1 MTLLLILKLIVV
13 LLFLLFFW
21 RRPSLTWGIGLLT
34 VASAVLLDTFI
45 SSFGGAALRQEL
57 GFFYFVL
64 SGVLFGGAAIWL
76 WGVLRPFFFTP
87 PTPSSPPLVVTSPA
101 VKATA
106 VETPAIPT
114 PNPPSGDAFDRKMLY
129 EQIHTR
135 FGRSDIL
142 NLMFDLG
149 IAENEVMTVDQTMA
163 QVIHNIMRLAEERGQ
178 MAALAL
184 AVERILTPPPATHL
198 PRLEKLS
205 VASPPTILRQ
215 FLQANYTLDDLS
227 QMARKLNI
235 DWEDIGGSSKPE
247 RVREFLLYLYRR
259 NRVDELIDL
268 MQGRQPQIYT

>member
-13 LLFLLFFW
+13 LIFLFFFW
-21 RRPSLTWGIGLLT
+21 RRPSLTWGVGLLT

-45 SSFGGAALRQEL
+45 GSFGGDALREEL
-57 GFFYFVL
+57 GFFYFVF
-64 SGVLFGGAAIWL
+64 SGALFGGAAIWL
-76 WGVLRPFFFTP
+76 WGVLRPFFFT
-87 PTPSSPPLVVTSPA
+87 SPA
-101 VKATA
+101 PSPQIVVAS
-106 VETPAIPT
+106 PAAKVAAAEAPAAPVPDT
-114 PNPPSGDAFDRKMLY
+114 PSGDAFDRKMLY

-149 IAENEVMTVDQTMA
+149 IAENEVMTVDQNMK

-184 AVERILTPPPATHL
+184 AVERILTPPPAAHL

-215 FLQANYTLDDLS
+215 FLQANYTLSDLS
-227 QMARKLNI
+227 QMAQKLNI

-259 NRVDELIDL
+259 NRIDELLDL
-268 MQGRQPQIYT
+268 MQGKQPEKLMD